1 MTLSKRTR
9 KDLKNNKGTKDDYS
23 KVNPSLVD
31 PYFYEAL
38 AIHMKKGLKKYKRGN
53 WQLDLDPERILNAGI
68 RHALAI
74 QKNEVIDKE
83 TGSYH
88 SIAIAANA
96 MMLFY
101 AERHNHPVV
110 TEHGKG

>member
-9 KDLKNNKGTKDDYS
+9 KELKKNQGTKDDYN
-23 KVNPSLVD
+23 KVKLTVVD
-31 PYFYEAL
+31 PWFVEAL
-38 AIHMKKGLKKYKRGN
+38 AWHMVKGLKKYKRGN
-53 WQLDLDPERILNAGI
+53 WQRDLDPERILNALK
-68 RHALAI
+68 RHANAI
-74 QKNEVIDKE
+74 QKNEVIDKP

-96 MMLFY
+96 MMLYY
-101 AERHNHPVV
+101 AERHNHTVV

>member
-1 MTLSKRTR
+1 MKLSKRTS
-9 KDLKNNKGTKDDYS
+9 KDLKNNKGTKDDYD
-23 KVNPSLVD
+23 KVNLSLVD
-31 PYFYEAL
+31 PYFIEAL

-53 WQLDLDPERILNAGI
+53 WQLDLDPERILNAGK
-68 RHALAI
+68 RHSNDI

-83 TGSYH
+83 TGSHH

-96 MMLFY
+96 MMLYY
-101 AERHNHPVV
+101 AERHNNPVV